1 MGIHGAVHQDA
12 DSDEQFKSKRTMS
25 DWEILRRL
33 LQFVGRDRK
42 RLVILLICIFTNA
55 MIGMVIP
62 AIFKNLIDS
71 GLGGSVE
78 ATTGNID
85 VIYESGTFF
94 IFASLIMITVMLGQ
108 HYLIQSMTT
117 KMMYN
122 MRREAFINLQDLGF
136 DFYNAT
142 DRSTGKI
149 ISYITND
156 VETIQELVGSGLL
169 TIVADVFRLV
179 GSLVLMIVL
188 SVELTLFSFLIL
200 PVVLVLGLSVFRLAR
215 KYFREMRRKIAAVT
229 GRLQE
234 SISGMRVI
242 KSFAVEEQDFERFA
256 KTTSEELAI
265 NNKAARLFTALPALI
280 TVVMGLGLGLVLL
293 RGGWLFIEA
302 NTTRLAECIALP
314 QSCVSQGTIFAF
326 VMYLIQFV
334 GPVAALI
341 GFISMIQNSMSA
353 GERLIKLID
362 TRSTILDQPNAP
374 PIKITEGKVEFENLS
389 FEYERGVPV
398 LKNVN
403 LLTLPK
409 ERVAIVGYTGAGK
422 TTMISLL
429 SRFYD
434 PTDGRILIDGQDI
447 RGVTQESLRNSMGI
461 VLQDNFLFSGTIR
474 DNIRYGKLD
483 ATDDEVIAAAKKVGA
498 HEFIMSLEKGYDT
511 DVRERGTRLS
521 VGQRQLIAFARAIIG
536 NPPILILDEATSA
549 VDPYSELIIQEALEK
564 ILSDRTSFTIAH
576 RLSTILNAHTIVA
589 MENGQ
594 IVEKG
599 NHAQLV
605 AKGGLYKHLY
615 DMQFKESTKLHRAVK
630 SS

>member
-1 MGIHGAVHQDA
+1 MHAAATQET

-33 LQFVGRDRK
+33 LQFVGRDRN
-42 RLVILLICIFTNA
+42 RLIILLICVFSNA
-55 MIGMVIP
+55 VIGMIIP
-62 AIFKNLIDS
+62 LIYQNLIDI

-78 ATTGNID
+78 ATKGSID
-85 VIYESGTFF
+85 TIYQYGTFYV
-94 IFASLIMITVMLGQ
+94 FASLVMIAAMLGQ
-108 HYLIQSMTT
+108 NYLIQSMSTR
-117 KMMYN
+117 MMYN

-179 GSLVLMIVL
+179 GSLVFMIVL

-200 PVVLVLGLSVFRLAR
+200 PVVLVLGLSVFRIAR

-242 KSFAVEEQDFERFA
+242 KSFAVEEQDFNRFA
-256 KTTSEELAI
+256 TTTAEELAI

-280 TVVMGLGLGLVLL
+280 TVVMGLGLGLVLV
-293 RGGWLFIEA
+293 RGGWLYIDA
-302 NTTRLAECIALP
+302 VTNHLP
-314 QSCVSQGTIFAF
+314 GGLSQGTIFAF
-326 VMYLIQFV
+326 VLYLIQFV

-362 TRSTILDQPNAP
+362 TRSTIIEKPDAP
-374 PIKITEGKVEFENLS
+374 AITITEGRVEFDHVT
-389 FEYERGVPV
+389 FEYEKGVPI
-398 LKNVN
+398 LKEVN
-403 LLTLPK
+403 LITLPK

-434 PTDGRILIDGQDI
+434 PTGGRILIDGYDI
-447 RGVTQESLRNSMGI
+447 REVTQESLRNSMGI

-483 ATDDEVIAAAKKVGA
+483 ATEEEVIAAAKKVGA
-498 HEFIMSLEKGYDT
+498 HEFIMALEKGYDT
-511 DVRERGTRLS
+511 EVKERGTRLS

-576 RLSTILNAHTIVA
+576 RLSTILNAHTIIV

-599 NHAQLV
+599 NHADLV
-605 AKGGLYKHLY
+605 AKSGLYKHLY
-615 DMQFKESTKLHRAVK
+615 DMQFKESTKLHRAAK
-630 SS
+630 AT

>member
-12 DSDEQFKSKRTMS
+12 DSDEQFKSKRTMT
-25 DWEILRRL
+25 DWEILKRL
-33 LQFVGRDRK
+33 LHFVGRDRK
-42 RLVILLICIFTNA
+42 RLIILLVCVFTNA
-55 MIGMVIP
+55 VVGMIMP
-62 AIFKNLIDS
+62 LIFQKLIDE

-78 ATTGNID
+78 AVAGSID
-85 VIYESGTFF
+85 VIYQAGTYYVFVA
-94 IFASLIMITVMLGQ
+94 IIMVVMMLGQ
-108 HYLIQSMTT
+108 HYLIQSMSTR
-117 KMMYN
+117 MMYN
-122 MRREAFINLQDLGF
+122 MRREAYINLQDLGF

-169 TIVADVFRLV
+169 TIVADVLRLV
-179 GSLVLMIVL
+179 GSLILMFVL
-188 SVELTLFSFLIL
+188 SIELTLFSFLIL

-242 KSFAVEEQDFERFA
+242 KDFAVEEQDYDRFA

-293 RGGWLFIEA
+293 RGGWLYIYTPLHE
-302 NTTRLAECIALP
+302 P
-314 QSCVSQGTIFAF
+314 SQGTIFAF
-326 VMYLIQFV
+326 VMYLVQFV

-341 GFISMIQNSMSA
+341 GFVSMIQNSMSA
-353 GERLIKLID
+353 GERLLKLID

-374 PIKITEGKVEFENLS
+374 PIKITEGKVELDDVS
-389 FEYERGVPV
+389 FEYDPDVPI

-403 LLTLPK
+403 LITLPK

-434 PTDGRILIDGQDI
+434 PTHGRILIDGQDI

-461 VLQDNFLFSGTIR
+461 VLQDNFLFSGTIKE
-474 DNIRYGKLD
+474 NIRYGKLD
-483 ATDDEVIAAAKKVGA
+483 ATDEEVIAAAKKVGA
-498 HEFIMSLEKGYDT
+498 HEFIIALEKGYDT
-511 DVRERGTRLS
+511 EVHERGTRLS

-599 NHAQLV
+599 NHGQLV
-605 AKGGLYKHLY
+605 AKDGLYKHLY
-615 DMQFKESTKLHRAVK
+615 DMQFKESTKLHREAK
-630 SS
+630 ST